1 MKKSELTKQKILKA
15 SIELFSEKGFA
26 STRTLEIAKKAGVSE
41 GTIFKYFEKKKDI
54 LHAVVSESIDV
65 FIKEFA
71 VSDLKETIKNFSKKD
86 IKIILKEIIMERLS
100 FFNKYSKYLK
110 IIFNEIQ
117 YDEILKEKVIKSIFN
132 EFKSNANEVYGIGLK
147 RGEFKNIDS
156 YVAVRSFIGMILM
169 LLFQKLY
176 LKSENFEKEI
186 DTVIEIF
193 LNGVKI

>member
-26 STRTLEIAKKAGVSE
+26 STRTFEIAKKANVSE

-54 LHAVVSESIDV
+54 LHAVITDSIDV

-71 VSDLKETIKNFSKKD
+71 VSDLKETIKTFSEKD
-86 IKIILKEIIMERLS
+86 IKTILKSIIMERIS
-100 FFNKYSKYLK
+100 FFYKYSKYLK

-117 YDEILKEKVIKSIFN
+117 YDEVLKKKVIKNIIN
-132 EFKSNANEVYGIGLK
+132 EFKTNASQIYEIGLK
-147 RGEFKNIDS
+147 RKEFKDIDP
-156 YVAVRSFIGMILM
+156 YIAMRSFMGMFLMIL
-169 LLFQKLY
+169 LQNSY
-176 LKSENFEKEI
+176 LKNETLEKEV

-193 LNGVKI
+193 LNGVKA